1 MSFELEV
8 EVRDAPALIAEG
20 EKEAAGQPNRFEEM
34 LQSILD
40 TVRILVKNAAP

>member
-1 MSFELEV
+1 MTYELEI

-20 EKEAAGQPNRFEEM
+20 EKDAAGLPNRFEDM

-40 TVRILVKNAAP
+40 TVRILVKNADP